1 MRQLLLWGEQ
11 DLEEI
16 KDILRDFMASYENK
30 FDKIKDNPYNIIHY
44 IIRLLSVNM
53 LLPGS

>member
-30 FDKIKDNPYNIIHY
+30 FDQIKD
-44 IIRLLSVNM
+44 
-53 LLPGS
+53 